1 MADSVKIG
9 KRSVDTLKATGV
21 RFVAWDTDVRGFG
34 VRVGPSG
41 SKTYV
46 LKYRVGGGRSGR
58 VRWGVIGQHG
68 ALTPDQARET
78 AQRWAAEV
86 AAGGDPAGEKQ
97 DSRKA
102 PTVSELLD
110 RYLTEH
116 AAKKNKARTEANARA
131 LADKLIR
138 PVLGKLKVA
147 DVTRADVAK
156 LHNGLSATPYQANR
170 VLAALSKAFNLA
182 EVWGARSE
190 GTNPCMRVERFEEKS
205 RERFLTDKEFASLGE
220 VLERAEREPLIITDD
235 DGRKST
241 VRVNPEA
248 IRAIRLLIL
257 TGGRVGEILGLRW
270 EYIDLEAGR
279 ANLPDSKTGKKVLQ
293 LPPAALE
300 VLAGANRPEDGRGF
314 VIRGGIGAYPEV
326 PLVNLKDPWGAV
338 RRAAG
343 LEDVRPHDLRHAF
356 ASVAV
361 ARGMSL
367 PMIGALLG
375 HREVKTTQR
384 YAHLADDP
392 QKAAAGQIASLI
404 SEAMKSPKGGAEV
417 VQIGKKR

>member
-1 MADSVKIG
+1 MANSIKIG
-9 KRSVDTLKATGV
+9 KRSVDALKATGL
-21 RFVAWDTDVRGFG
+21 RYVAWDNEVRGFG
-34 VRVGPSG
+34 VRVGPTG

-46 LKYRVGGGRSGR
+46 LKYRVGGGREGR
-58 VRWGVIGQHG
+58 VRWGVIGPHG

-78 AQRWAAEV
+78 AQRWAAAV
-86 AAGGDPAGEKQ
+86 ATGGDPAGDKL

-102 PTVSELLD
+102 PTVSDLLD
-110 RYLTEH
+110 RYLSEH
-116 AAKKNKARTEANARA
+116 AEKKNKARTEANARA
-131 LADKLIR
+131 LINKLVR
-138 PVLGKLKVA
+138 PALGKLKVA

-170 VLAALSKAFNLA
+170 ALAVLSKAFNLA
-182 EVWGARSE
+182 EVWGLRTE

-205 RERFLTDKEFASLGE
+205 RERFLTDKEFATLGE
-220 VLERAEREPLIITDD
+220 VMARAEREPLIFSS
-235 DGRKST
+235 DGRRQTT

-248 IRAIRLLIL
+248 IRAVRLLIF

-293 LPPAALE
+293 LPPPALE
-300 VLAGANRPEDGRGF
+300 VLSKANRPKDGKGF
-314 VIRGGIGAYPEV
+314 VIRGGGGADPEV
-326 PLVNLKDPWGAV
+326 ALVNLKDPWGAI

-361 ARGMSL
+361 ARGISL

-392 QKAAAGQIASLI
+392 QKAAAGQIANRI
-404 SEAMKSPKGGAEV
+404 SEAMTAPTGGAEV
-417 VQIGKKR
+417 VQLGKKR